1 MKNLLMDIG
10 IISRENK
17 VISLYEKVFDWN
29 EFLKF
34 ARILFQLLI
43 CIIVFVSFTNNN
55 VVIILL
61 IWIISTVLL
70 IQSFSM
76 NKRILTRIK
85 EKNSIRFALLS
96 LILDNNLYTETR
108 GSIELSAI
116 FSYELLDSGNGIIV
130 HAQMRGNL
138 LDKKITALETELQA
152 LFSLPLENK
161 QIFPD
166 ECVYVLK
173 EPDKRL
179 VVSNEAVLAEG
190 TTMFISES
198 LSVDIAKVAHGLTV
212 GGTGSGKSFFIN
224 AKILA
229 YTQMSGK
236 ILGNEKNW
244 EGADIRI
251 ADPKASDLSLYRFVT
266 GFEGKVAV
274 ESNEIA
280 RMVREA
286 SELVESRYREM
297 FTDISAFGKTFIDF
311 PGVRPVVI
319 FIDEYAAL
327 VKTLD
332 KKTKD
337 EITKYLYNIVL
348 KGRACGVFAEIIL
361 QRPDASVL
369 DGAIRDQLGT
379 RVGLSNLSSDGRT
392 MLFGK
397 CDIDFKTV
405 TVKGGGYVNIESV
418 TENPVYFETPLLL
431 KDFDFLGEIEKINSE
446 RLSKT
451 Q

>member
-1 MKNLLMDIG
+1 MKHLLMDIG

-17 VISLYEKVFDWN
+17 VVSLYEKVFDWN
-29 EFLKF
+29 KILKF

-43 CIIVFVSFTNNN
+43 CILVFASFTINNA
-55 VVIILL
+55 VTILL
-61 IWIISTVLL
+61 IWIISAVLF
-70 IQSFSM
+70 IRSFSM
-76 NKRILTRIK
+76 NKKILTRIK
-85 EKNSIRFALLS
+85 EKNTIRFALLS

-108 GSIELSAI
+108 GSIELSAL

-138 LDKKITALETELQA
+138 LDKRITALETELQA

-179 VVSNEAVLAEG
+179 VVSNEAVLGEG

-236 ILGNEKNW
+236 NW

-274 ESNEIA
+274 EPNEIA

-311 PGVRPVVI
+311 AGVRPVVI

-332 KKTKD
+332 KKNRD
-337 EITKYLYNIVL
+337 EITKYIYNIVL

-379 RVGLSNLSSDGRT
+379 RVGLSNMSSDGRI